1 MNNEEMGT
9 EMLNKSDLQ
18 LIESE
23 LIAMEEPY
31 LATLANDIHA
41 NQADLMAVH
50 RGETFV
56 TSLRLSVLQRINA
69 YFRDYPPFNSDT
81 GEVIDDLDQLRL
93 SCDYRHIRDLLQQ
106 EIVEYNFYHDT
117 NLDAYSP
124 IWIER
129 DSQTAP
135 GEGYRAIV
143 NFYLPALGGVPQSE
157 TTLYQSLVGDVMTEM
172 AIMGWQF
179 E

>member
-1 MNNEEMGT
+1 
-9 EMLNKSDLQ
+9 MLNKSDLQ

-31 LATLANDIHA
+31 LETLASDIHA
-41 NQADLMAVH
+41 NPVELLAVH
-50 RGETFV
+50 QGESFV
-56 TSLRLSVLQRINA
+56 TGLSLSVLQRINA
-69 YFRDYPPFNSDT
+69 YFRDYPPFNSLT

-93 SCDYRHIRDLLQQ
+93 SCDYRHVRQLLQE
-106 EIVEYNFYHDT
+106 EIMEYNFYHDT
-117 NLDAYSP
+117 ELDAYSP

-129 DSQTAP
+129 DTQTAP

-143 NFYLPALGGVPQSE
+143 NFYLPVLGGVPQSE
-157 TTLYQSLVGDVMTEM
+157 TTLYESLVGDVMSEM

-179 E
+179 D